1 MEETVNIIQI
11 MINDALNGKNVNQL
25 FSTRY
30 MSIVS
35 PLYDLDW
42 LLNYLQ
48 WNYLYDNG
56 VKLEVVSLGD
66 CYKLTVSM

>member
-1 MEETVNIIQI
+1 MEEIVNIIQL
-11 MINDALNGKNVNQL
+11 MVNDALNGKKVNQL

-35 PLYDLDW
+35 LLYDLGW
-42 LLNYLQ
+42 SPNYLE
-48 WNYLYDNG
+48 WNYLYNNG

>member
-1 MEETVNIIQI
+1 MEETVSIIQL
-11 MINDALNGKNVNQL
+11 MVNNALNGKKVNQL

-35 PLYDLDW
+35 PLYDLGW
-42 LLNYLQ
+42 LPNYLE